1 MYMHF
6 SAGIITAA
14 NQCTL
19 FIFIGTAKA
28 TACCMSS
35 SVQSLMKQSKKL
47 SSKGL
52 PKANGLYIV
61 HIHING
67 FVPEGVGLYFW
78 KHSRNPS
85 IAYPMIH
92 WVPASDSKSSY
103 DITICL
109 ETGEK

>member
-14 NQCTL
+14 NQCAL

-28 TACCMSS
+28 TACCMSAR
-35 SVQSLMKQSKKL
+35 VQSLMKQSKKL

-52 PKANGLYIV
+52 PKVNGLYIV
-61 HIHING
+61 HIHITG
-67 FVPEGVGLYFW
+67 FVPEDVGLYFW

-85 IAYPMIH
+85 IAYPMIY